1 MKHLHKSCILSPS
14 QETLFVPLPTGT
26 RKVSKTGNEKLG
38 CGSYG
43 WKNVWIQCDIKP
55 SNNYLHYS
63 YYIDATDP
71 TDVSSSVWEMYNAQ
85 HLPTIW
91 LF

>member
-43 WKNVWIQCDIKP
+43 WKNV
-55 SNNYLHYS
+55 
-63 YYIDATDP
+63 
-71 TDVSSSVWEMYNAQ
+71 
-85 HLPTIW
+85 
-91 LF
+91 